1 MGKIIRRATAG
12 TLESS
17 DVFVTLE
24 PCSTGLEIEI
34 DSVVQKQFGEAIRK
48 VAEETLSELDI
59 QQGRLSIVDRGA
71 LDCVI
76 RARVETAI
84 LRGKGEEV

>member
-1 MGKIIRRATAG
+1 MGEIIQRAVAG

-24 PCSTGLEIEI
+24 PNASGLEIEI
-34 DSVVQKQFGEAIRK
+34 DSVVQNQFGEAIRK
-48 VAEETLSELDI
+48 VAEEVLSE
-59 QQGRLSIVDRGA
+59 QKVQNAKLSIVDRGA

-76 RARVETAI
+76 RARVETAV
-84 LRGKGEEV
+84 LRGKGEC

>member
-1 MGKIIRRATAG
+1 MGEIMQRAVAG

-24 PCSTGLEIEI
+24 PNASGLEIEI

-48 VAEETLSELDI
+48 VAEEVLFEQKVQNAKLT
-59 QQGRLSIVDRGA
+59 IVDRGA

-76 RARVETAI
+76 RARVETAV
-84 LRGKGEEV
+84 LRGKGVC

>member
-1 MGKIIRRATAG
+1 MEKIICRATAG

-24 PCSTGLEIEI
+24 PWENGLEIEI
-34 DSVVQKQFGEAIRK
+34 DSVVKNQYGDAIRQA
-48 VAEETLSELDI
+48 VEDVLREQNVTSA
-59 QQGRLSIVDRGA
+59 RVSIVDRGA

-76 RARVETAI
+76 RARVETAVM
-84 LRGKGEEV
+84 RGKGE